1 MENENHRTED
11 TPKGKDGGRTGK
23 KLIRITSK
31 AGEMTFGKLLTS
43 PMVSNAQPL
52 LTLS

>member
-11 TPKGKDGGRTGK
+11 TPRGKDGGRTGK

-43 PMVSNAQPL
+43 PMVSN
-52 LTLS
+52 